1 MLIRPW
7 DAPHDDTEWQR
18 WLDGHRR
25 SAEFQDRIAGNLAGR
40 GGPRDVAAREHM
52 LRRRPA

>member
-18 WLDGHRR
+18 WLDDHRR
-25 SAEFQDRIAGNLAGR
+25 SAEVQDRFAGHLAGR